1 MSGNFRYIEGLKG
14 KSNMLHN
21 ASKQLSI
28 LLLISSFQAFGSIR
42 LGYQEINF
50 PLRNLNLGK
59 LQGKWFEIASTKNED
74 TPDLYCTTKLI
85 KMVDPHQIF
94 IQNSFRKS
102 LPESEVL
109 SSELGFVFNVSLPGI
124 WTLKNRQ
131 TEKYKIMSF
140 IQVEFNYQSAVA
152 IGKNGLPV
160 IVLSRSPEMDVVT
173 LASIRGRLISK
184 GYDVTDL
191 KQTLQQGCW
200 PPI

>member
-1 MSGNFRYIEGLKG
+1 MFPNALK
-14 KSNMLHN
+14 
-21 ASKQLSI
+21 QFSI
-28 LLLISSFQAFGSIR
+28 LLLIVSFHALGA
-42 LGYQEINF
+42 GYQEINS
-50 PLRNLNLGK
+50 PLQNLNLGK
-59 LQGKWFEIASTKNED
+59 LQGKWFEIASTKNENI
-74 TPDLYCTTKLI
+74 PDLYCTTKLI
-85 KMVDPHQIF
+85 NILVPDQIF

-102 LPESEVL
+102 LPESEVFNN
-109 SSELGFVFNVSLPGI
+109 ELGFVFNVNLPGI

-131 TEKYKIMSF
+131 TEEFRKISF

-184 GYDVTDL
+184 GYNVSDL

-200 PPI
+200 PPVKANEIK

>member
-1 MSGNFRYIEGLKG
+1 
-14 KSNMLHN
+14 MLPN
-21 ASKQLSI
+21 TLKQLSI
-28 LLLISSFQAFGSIR
+28 FLLISSFQAFGSI
-42 LGYQEINF
+42 GQEYQEINS

-59 LQGKWFEIASTKNED
+59 LQGKWFEIASTKNENV
-74 TPDLYCTTKLI
+74 PDLYCTTKLI
-85 KMVDPHQIF
+85 KMLGPDQIF

-102 LPESEVL
+102 LPESEVFNN
-109 SSELGFVFNVSLPGI
+109 ELGFVFNASLPGI

-131 TEKYKIMSF
+131 TEEYKIISF

-160 IVLSRSPEMDVVT
+160 VVLSRSPEMDVVK

-184 GYDVTDL
+184 GYDVSDL

-200 PPI
+200 PPVKANKIK